1 MEAKLLLD
9 YFAQGQVKNITG
21 ESGKNISNVDRDI
34 AARLVGNINKLFATE
49 EEIQGNLERTLE
61 TFLASY
67 NKANRDFGRAQ
78 RRFTD
83 LGLEAPYSRNTVGSQ
98 DVGSDTEFIGA
109 KESEEIARNIK
120 AGK

>member
-1 MEAKLLLD
+1 M
-9 YFAQGQVKNITG
+9 
-21 ESGKNISNVDRDI
+21 
-34 AARLVGNINKLFATE
+34 FATE
-49 EEIQGNLERTLE
+49 EEIQGNLERTLQ

-83 LGLEAPYSRNTVGSQ
+83 LGLEAPYSRNIVGSQ